1 METIERDPFQSVI
14 DDIRNND
21 FEYYP
26 YESEEEV
33 HKIVRMYLEG
43 LYRRGWLYCGDQER
57 EGK

>member
-26 YESEEEV
+26 YESEEEEY
-33 HKIVRMYLEG
+33 KLQKNF
-43 LYRRGWLYCGDQER
+43 GWAER
-57 EGK
+57 IEHTHTEVEE